1 MWARKLREGL
11 LASIRRDV
19 FALEGEPFNTT
30 CPESDSDA
38 APIDHDDNDP
48 SPIAVRTTATTPT
61 PVLATAVDDQT
72 SRVDDTFS
80 LNRR

>member
-1 MWARKLREGL
+1 MWTRKIHEGL
-11 LASIRRDV
+11 LASVRRDV

-30 CPESDSDA
+30 CPESDSDP

-48 SPIAVRTTATTPT
+48 SPIAVWTTATTPT
-61 PVLATAVDDQT
+61 PVPATTVDDQT
-72 SRVDDTFS
+72 FCVDDTFS